1 MYSTPGLQSQL
12 NNISGFGRLG
22 STTNT
27 QVDPLSDFFT
37 LKMDAFGLVDIAL
50 VVLLPTWSNRRVGCD
65 NIFKRLD
72 RLLVSADLLDL
83 DLHFL

>member
-1 MYSTPGLQSQL
+1 MDSLYDL
-12 NNISGFGRLG
+12 
-22 STTNT
+22 
-27 QVDPLSDFFT
+27 FT
-37 LKMDAFGLVDIAL
+37 LKMAAFGLVDIAPTI
-50 VVLLPTWSNRRVGCD
+50 LLPTWSNRRVGCD